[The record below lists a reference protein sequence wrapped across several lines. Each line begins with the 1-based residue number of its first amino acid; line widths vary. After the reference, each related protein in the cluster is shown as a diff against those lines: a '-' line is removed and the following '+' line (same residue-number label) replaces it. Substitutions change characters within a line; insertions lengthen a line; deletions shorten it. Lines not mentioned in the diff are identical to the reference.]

1 MKEAHP
7 MFKRLMTA
15 IALIAVVLPAGAL
28 ADTQITA
35 VGSTALLPLVKES
48 ATQYQQQHGDV
59 RINVSGGG
67 SYQGIAQ
74 ASSGVAELG
83 DSDVIAPGNSGLTDH
98 KVAVVGFAIIT
109 NPSARVT
116 NLSAGQVRGIFS
128 GRITNWK
135 DVGGAD
141 QGIVV
146 INRPRASG
154 TRAVFNATIMGVSKI
169 NEAGLTVDSSGT
181 VVTTVSSTPGSISYV
196 ALGYTRNQPVTVLKI
211 NGIMPNE
218 GTIVTGRYP
227 IWSYEHIFTKGKAS
241 AEVESFIRFIAA
253 NQSVLEKLGYI
264 PITHMKVKETNR

>member
-1 MKEAHP
+1 MKETHL
-7 MFKRLMTA
+7 MFKRLLTA
-15 IALIAVVLPAGAL
+15 IGLIAVVFPAGAL

-48 ATQYQQQHGDV
+48 ATEYQQQHGDV
-59 RINVSGGG
+59 RISVSGGG

-74 ASSGVAELG
+74 ASSGVASLG

-98 KVAVVGFAIIT
+98 KVAVVGFAIIA
-109 NPSARVT
+109 NPSAHVT
-116 NLSAGQVRGIFS
+116 NVSAKQIRGIFS

-135 DVGGAD
+135 DVGGAA

-146 INRPRASG
+146 INRPHASG

-181 VVTTVSSTPGSISYV
+181 VVTTVVATPGSISYV
-196 ALGYTRNQPVTVLKI
+196 SLGYTRNQPVSVIKV
-211 NGIMPNE
+211 NGIAPSE
-218 GTIVTGRYP
+218 GSIVTGKYP
-227 IWSYEHIFTKGKAS
+227 IWSYEHIFTKGKPPT
-241 AEVESFIRFIAA
+241 EVENFIKFITS

-264 PITHMKVKETNR
+264 PINRMKVKETNR